1 MSHLPALGLRQPR
14 GQWIATPAD
23 ARSTQILGVETC
35 AVLRDFRDG
44 KWSWRGTPTLT
55 DEALTS
61 GAGAWWMLPRH
72 EVWRSLLKPGS
83 AVALRWAT
91 NATPDAP
98 SGSVGAWIGLF
109 RLGSIMLAPH
119 RIHLTLTDRIA
130 EIPQ

>member
-1 MSHLPALGLRQPR
+1 
-14 GQWIATPAD
+14 
-23 ARSTQILGVETC
+23 
-35 AVLRDFRDG
+35 
-44 KWSWRGTPTLT
+44 
-55 DEALTS
+55 
-61 GAGAWWMLPRH
+61 
-72 EVWRSLLKPGS
+72 
-83 AVALRWAT
+83 LRWAT